1 MGIFVTLA
9 IIGAVGERYEGF
21 RGRGVPVVVG
31 SFVSFDFL
39 LHVFCVRWGW
49 VGGCWEMLG
58 TSQVDVDDGIQLIT
72 GWW

>member
-39 LHVFCVRWGW
+39 LHVFCVRVGMGWGVLGN
-49 VGGCWEMLG
+49 VGNKPSGRG
-58 TSQVDVDDGIQLIT
+58 
-72 GWW
+72 